1 MNMRKATPADGA
13 AIAGLWNQFILSG
26 DVTFN
31 SIEKTAEGLARD
43 IADKQASNFPFF
55 LAESGGKLAGFATYG
70 QFRASNGYRRSMEH
84 TIILATEAQGCG
96 FGRALMTAIERH
108 ARRHGVHSMIAGIS
122 AENPAGISFHAAIG
136 YAEVAR
142 LAEVGWKFGRWYDL
156 VLMQKFL

>member
-1 MNMRKATPADGA
+1 MNIRQATSADGA
-13 AIAGLWNQFILSG
+13 AIAELWNPFILGG

-43 IADKQASNFPFF
+43 IADKQASSFPFL
-55 LAESGGKLAGFATYG
+55 LAESGGRLAGFATYG

-84 TIILATEAQGCG
+84 TIILATDVHRRG
-96 FGRALMTAIERH
+96 FGRALMAAIEAH
-108 ARRHGVHSMIAGIS
+108 ARRHGIHSMIAGIS
-122 AENPAGISFHAAIG
+122 AENLAGIGFHAAIG